1 MPTDTPF
8 RTRELMPNFGVEVLD
23 ADVTRETPETMADIV
38 SLFHRHGALLLRGQT
53 MSPAQQVTFTNLFG
67 PPADNPRKEY
77 TVPDYPDVF
86 VISNKV
92 VNGRNIGDPDAGT
105 GWHYDMCYDRYPG
118 LCTILH
124 ALEVPPEGSD
134 TLLSDLCAVY
144 EAFPAERRQD
154 LEDMVIHYSY
164 ISLQEMKGNV
174 ITDLH
179 RATLPDVLHPMIR
192 RHPINGRPALRP
204 CFGGTRGVVGMPNP
218 QGQELLKE
226 LVAYATEERFIY
238 RHKWQVGD
246 ILVWDNNC
254 TLHKGTPFDKTKHV
268 RHVHRTWVQ
277 SPKEHYL
284 DSAYA

>member
-1 MPTDTPF
+1 MLCSWPRAYYLCIATVLTIRVQMLACRQKPLVRSDVAHPTAGCLAQETPVPTDTPF

-164 ISLQEMKGNV
+164 ISLQEMNP
-174 ITDLH
+174 TCS
-179 RATLPDVLHPMIR
+179 PD
-192 RHPINGRPALRP
+192 
-204 CFGGTRGVVGMPNP
+204 FTR
-218 QGQELLKE
+218 
-226 LVAYATEERFIY
+226 Y
-238 RHKWQVGD
+238 
-246 ILVWDNNC
+246 
-254 TLHKGTPFDKTKHV
+254 
-268 RHVHRTWVQ
+268 
-277 SPKEHYL
+277 S
-284 DSAYA
+284 S